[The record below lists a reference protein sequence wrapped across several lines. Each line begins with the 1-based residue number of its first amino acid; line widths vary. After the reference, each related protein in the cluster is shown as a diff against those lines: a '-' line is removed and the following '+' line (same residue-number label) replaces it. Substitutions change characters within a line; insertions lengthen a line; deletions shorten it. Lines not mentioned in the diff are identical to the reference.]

1 MSRACRDVGLAQSG
15 AHPYTV
21 SRPLRAILTRLP
33 APEDDYGDAALRSIN
48 PARIAPRF
56 SEMHVQEFNGWILEK
71 LGNRLL
77 HSISFDD
84 VSPDQHIFRI
94 EGSDR

>member
-1 MSRACRDVGLAQSG
+1 MTRMSRACRDVGLAQSG

-33 APEDDYGDAALRSIN
+33 APEDDYGAAALRSIN

-56 SEMHVQEFNGWILEK
+56 SEIHVQEFNDWILEK
-71 LGNRLL
+71 PRNRFLQTL
-77 HSISFDD
+77 SFGDIG
-84 VSPDQHIFRI
+84 PD
-94 EGSDR
+94 